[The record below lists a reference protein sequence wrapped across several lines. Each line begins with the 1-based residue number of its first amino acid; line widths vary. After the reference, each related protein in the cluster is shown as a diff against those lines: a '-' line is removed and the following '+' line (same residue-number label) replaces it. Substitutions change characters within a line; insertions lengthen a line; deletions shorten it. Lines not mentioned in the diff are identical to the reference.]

1 MWKKIVAPI
10 LLFYFF
16 ALLQTSFFVHFS
28 LFGVVP
34 DLVFILYFGFTFY
47 SIKKNQLLGN
57 ARVYE
62 MVFLAI
68 TAGFFLDIFQ
78 LSYLGLSVLSFLIIG
93 FALIRAQSA
102 LMNKDEGYPLS
113 YFLSIFIISLLGYYL
128 LLGLFL
134 NYSSPINIFSF
145 FSYKTFFSIIYDS
158 LFAIVFFYLYRI
170 TNKINLPTRQLKLFR

>member
-78 LSYLGLSVLSFLIIG
+78 Q
-93 FALIRAQSA
+93 LIR
-102 LMNKDEGYPLS
+102 LNKS
-113 YFLSIFIISLLGYYL
+113 SQSLLTRDTKSYRKVPRG
-128 LLGLFL
+128 
-134 NYSSPINIFSF
+134 IN
-145 FSYKTFFSIIYDS
+145 
-158 LFAIVFFYLYRI
+158 
-170 TNKINLPTRQLKLFR
+170 QMW